1 MQLSEELKIMTDG
14 DLVQHIQDTMFL
26 FQQELAGRYDGRTVE
41 LHPDSDRD
49 YGGVYKVTHVKV
61 VEGEVVLEVLAED
74 GHPTELAASQ
84 TIILR

>member
-1 MQLSEELKIMTDG
+1 MALQRELELMSDG
-14 DLVQHIQDTMFL
+14 DLVRHIQDTMFL
-26 FQQELAGRYDGRTVE
+26 FQQELVGRYDNRTVE

-74 GHPTELAASQ
+74 ERLTELAASQ
-84 TIILR
+84 TKILR